1 MSTEERIYTPNP
13 VIVALLLVC
22 IFGSFFAVG
31 YMLMDWMREN
41 EREELDSTIRRWERE
56 TKAKV
61 AHELHET
68 PPPATTVA
76 PEVE

>member
-1 MSTEERIYTPNP
+1 MEQERIYTPNP

-31 YMLMDWMREN
+31 YILMDMMREN
-41 EREELDSTIRRWERE
+41 DREELNDTIRRWARE
-56 TKAKV
+56 AKAKV

-68 PPPATTVA
+68 PPPPPTLA